1 MVIIAYLKHSFVKH
15 QTTSD
20 ISIFLKKRVTE
31 KSMQKTDQK
40 LTNLPCGCSF
50 VDQLIKG
57 KTTNK
62 AKNIDLCEQ
71 QINNNTTKKHACMK
85 QKLVCP

>member
-40 LTNLPCGCSF
+40 LTNDMSEFHPPWHMY
-50 VDQLIKG
+50 Q
-57 KTTNK
+57 
-62 AKNIDLCEQ
+62 
-71 QINNNTTKKHACMK
+71 
-85 QKLVCP
+85 